1 MRKILFATDR
11 CKLFKNIATDVWN
24 RIQLAHDVNVDLPE
38 IGITADILVDILQFS
53 KYHISNFDVYA
64 EKGWKENIY
73 GSDINVFVET
83 NIGQYRWF
91 ALQAKILKKNNR
103 YDTLRDSSDLIM
115 QWDKLTL
122 LEGVSG
128 CKGYYLL
135 YNGKYDFSYSG
146 ADLCENIFNEEQFG
160 CSLVEPSIIE
170 ELAGIKDSNGR
181 YINPKFEDIHPHSAQ
196 PWRVLTCCYHD
207 TNNFILYSKNEII
220 ASNPNLKKVDFYK
233 KNEDSN
239 LDLNENEKTNDKS
252 FKIVEGNKINMAC
265 KEANWNPS
273 LSIIVSRTDGL
284 IQSNYE

>member
-53 KYHISNFDVYA
+53 KYHIANFDVYA

-83 NIGQYRWF
+83 NIGEYRWF

-135 YNGKYDFSYSG
+135 YNGKHDFSYSG
-146 ADLCENIFNEEQFG
+146 SDLCKNIFNEEQFG
-160 CSLVEPSIIE
+160 CSLVEPNIIE
-170 ELAGIKDSNGR
+170 KLAGIKDSYGR

-196 PWRVLTCCYHD
+196 PWRVLTCCYLD

-220 ASNPNLKKVDFYK
+220 ASNPNLKKVDFYI
-233 KNEDSN
+233 KNEDGN
-239 LDLNENEKTNDKS
+239 LDYTEDEKTNDKS
-252 FKIVEGNKINMAC
+252 FKMVEGNKINIAC

-273 LSIIVSRTDGL
+273 LSIIVNRTDGL